1 MRGALRATM
10 LAAVFGALAP
20 LAVAQSLSGF
30 QYNGIVH
37 TSWSPTEY
45 TTPAATTSRQEL
57 ASTHASWASVLV
69 TWYQDTVTST
79 TIAPVASTTPTD
91 AAVEHAI
98 QELHSLGLKVMLKP
112 HVDLTYPVNGQWRGN
127 INPGA
132 GNMDVW
138 FASYTSF
145 IVKYAQMAQA
155 QGVEGLIM
163 GTELVEMTGSA
174 NQSRWKAVIDAIRSN
189 YSGLLV
195 YGANATYLGDEFM
208 SVSFWQWVDLIGL
221 DGYVPL
227 TDHADPKLA
236 ELVAAWRNNRWG
248 QDFFAAVQN
257 LNAAYQKP
265 IIFTELG
272 YVSAAGTN
280 EAPYAYGIT
289 PPPAYDPTEQRNCYD
304 TFFLVW
310 SPQSSWVKGVFWWDW
325 EVTEP
330 APGSLAYPP
339 WGRPAE
345 DVLRAWY
352 GPPDASNAVT
362 NAASYSANGV
372 APGGLV
378 ALWGNNLASSV
389 ETAPAGVHPWPQ
401 NIAGTSVTM
410 NGLPAPLY
418 FVSPAQVNAQVP
430 FELAPG
436 SAMAEVTSPAGV
448 TWIPTMVQTAGPG
461 IFTLNASGSGDAAL
475 LDAVS
480 FRPITAASPAQAGE
494 WIQIYGTGLGAVSPA
509 ATTGDVPPS
518 PPPQTNVSVQVL
530 IDGVAHDA
538 YWAGLAPGWVGLY
551 AVNVQLPGNL
561 APGSHQLQLSM
572 GGAASNTA
580 TFSSQ

>member
-1 MRGALRATM
+1 MKGALRATV
-10 LAAVFGALAP
+10 LAAVLVP

-30 QYNGIVH
+30 EYNGIVH
-37 TSWSPTEY
+37 ASWSPTEY
-45 TTPAATTSRQEL
+45 TTPAATTSRQAL
-57 ASTHASWASVLV
+57 ASTHASWASVML
-69 TWYQDTVTST
+69 TWYQDTITST
-79 TIAPVASTTPTD
+79 TIAPANNSPTD
-91 AAVEHAI
+91 AAVEQAI

-112 HVDLTYPVNGQWRGN
+112 HVDVATGQWRGT

-132 GNMDVW
+132 ANMDAW

-155 QGVEGLIM
+155 QGVEGLII
-163 GTELVEMTGSA
+163 GTELAEMTGSA
-174 NQSRWKAVIDAIRSN
+174 NQSRWQAVINAIRSN
-189 YSGLLV
+189 YSGLLT
-195 YGANATYLGDEFM
+195 YAANATYLGDEFT
-208 SVSFWQWVDLIGL
+208 SVSFWQWLDLIGL

-236 ELVAAWRNNRWG
+236 ELVAAWRNDKSG
-248 QDFFAAVQN
+248 QNFFAAIQN
-257 LNAAYQKP
+257 LYDSYQKP
-265 IIFTELG
+265 VIFTEIG

-280 EAPYAYGIT
+280 TAPYEYGVFST
-289 PPPAYDPTEQRNCYD
+289 YDLTEQRNCYD
-304 TFFLVW
+304 AFFLVW

-325 EVTEP
+325 EVQK
-330 APGSLAYPP
+330 PGSGDLSYPP
-339 WGRPAE
+339 WNKPAE

-352 GPPDASNAVT
+352 GPPNASNAVT
-362 NAASYSANGV
+362 SAASYSPNGV

-378 ALWGNNLASSV
+378 ALWGNNLASGV
-389 ETAPAGVHPWPQ
+389 ATAPAGVYPWPQ
-401 NIAGTSVTM
+401 AIAGTSVTM

-436 SAMAEVTSPAGV
+436 STMAEVTSPAGV
-448 TWIPTMVQTAGPG
+448 TTWIPTTVQTAGPG

-475 LDAVS
+475 LDAQTY
-480 FRPITAASPAQAGE
+480 RPITSASPAQAGE

-518 PPPQTNVSVQVL
+518 PPPQTSTPVQVL
-530 IDGVAHDA
+530 IDGAAQAA
-538 YWAGLAPGWVGLY
+538 YWSGLAPYFVGLY
-551 AVNVQLPGNL
+551 AVNVQLPANL

-572 GGAASNTA
+572 GGASSNTA

>member
-1 MRGALRATM
+1 MRGVFC
-10 LAAVFGALAP
+10 AAVLGALAP
-20 LAVAQSLSGF
+20 LSAAQSLSGF
-30 QYNGIVH
+30 TYNGIVH

-45 TTPAATTSRQEL
+45 TTSAATTSRQAL
-57 ASTHASWASVLV
+57 ASTHASWASVML
-69 TWYQDTVTST
+69 TWYQDTITST
-79 TIAPVASTTPTD
+79 TIAPASNTPTD
-91 AAVEHAI
+91 AAVEQAI
-98 QELHSLGLKVMLKP
+98 QELHSLRLKVMLKP
-112 HVDLTYPVNGQWRGN
+112 HVDLNFPVNGQWRGN

-132 GNMDVW
+132 SGMDAW

-163 GTELVEMTGSA
+163 GTELADMTGSA

-189 YSGLLV
+189 YNGLLV
-195 YGANATYLGDEFM
+195 YGANATYLGDEFT
-208 SVSFWQWVDLIGL
+208 SVSFWQWVDIIGL
-221 DGYVPL
+221 DGYQPL
-227 TDHADPKLA
+227 TNHADPSLA
-236 ELVAAWRNNRWG
+236 ELVAGWRSNRYG
-248 QDFFAAVQN
+248 QNFFAAVQN

-265 IIFTELG
+265 VIFTELG
-272 YVSAAGTN
+272 YESAAGTN
-280 EAPYAYGIT
+280 TQPYAYGY
-289 PPPAYDPTEQRNCYD
+289 PAAYDPTEQRNCYD
-304 TFFLVW
+304 AFFLAW
-310 SPQSSWVKGVFWWDW
+310 SPQSSWMKGVFWWDW

-330 APGSLAYPP
+330 APGTLAYPP

-362 NAASYSANGV
+362 NAASYSPNGV

-378 ALWGNNLASSV
+378 ALWGNNLASGV
-389 ETAPAGVHPWPQ
+389 ATAPAGVYPWPQ
-401 NIAGTSVTM
+401 TIAGTSVTM

-418 FVSPAQVNAQVP
+418 FVSPGQVNAQVP

-448 TWIPTMVQTAGPG
+448 TTWIPTTVQTAGPG

-475 LDAVS
+475 LDAQTY
-480 FRPITAASPAQAGE
+480 RPITSASPAQAGE
-494 WIQIYGTGLGAVSPA
+494 WIQVYGTGLGAVNQAVTDGA
-509 ATTGDVPPS
+509 APPS
-518 PPPQTNVSVQVL
+518 PPPQTNTPVEVL
-530 IDGVAHDA
+530 IDSVPLNA
-538 YWAGLAPGWVGLY
+538 YWAGLAPYYVGLY
-551 AVNVQLPGNL
+551 AVNVQLPANL

-572 GGAASNTA
+572 GGASSNTT

>member
-1 MRGALRATM
+1 MRGVLYAAAL
-10 LAAVFGALAP
+10 AVLAP

-30 QYNGIVH
+30 EYNGIVLA
-37 TSWSPTEY
+37 SWSPTEY
-45 TTPAATTSRQEL
+45 TTPAATTSEQAL
-57 ASTHASWASVLV
+57 ASTQASWASVVL

-79 TIAPVASTTPTD
+79 TIAPANKTPTD
-91 AAVEHAI
+91 AAVEQAI
-98 QELHSLGLKVMLKP
+98 QNLHSLGLKVMLKP
-112 HVDLTYPVNGQWRGN
+112 HVDLNYPVNGQWRGN

-132 GNMDVW
+132 SGMDAW

-155 QGVEGLIM
+155 QGVEALNM

-174 NQSRWKAVIDAIRSN
+174 NQSRWQAVINAIRSD
-189 YSGLLV
+189 YSGLLA
-195 YGANATYLGDEFM
+195 YGANATYLGDEFT

-227 TDHADPKLA
+227 TGHADPSLA
-236 ELVAAWRNNRWG
+236 ELVAGWRNDRYSQN
-248 QDFFAAVQN
+248 FFAAVQN

-272 YVSAAGTN
+272 YESAAGTN
-280 EAPYAYGIT
+280 TEPYAYGYAA
-289 PPPAYDPTEQRNCYD
+289 AYDPTEQRNCYD
-304 TFFLVW
+304 AFFLAW
-310 SPQSSWVKGVFWWDW
+310 SAQSSWMKGVFWWDW

-362 NAASYSANGV
+362 NAASYSTNGA

-378 ALWGNNLASSV
+378 ALWGNNLASGV
-389 ETAPAGVHPWPQ
+389 ATAPAGVYPWPQ
-401 NIAGTSVTM
+401 SIAGTSVTV

-430 FELAPG
+430 FELSPG
-436 SAMAEVTSPAGV
+436 SAMAEVTTAAGT
-448 TWIPTMVQTAGPG
+448 TWIPVTIQTAGPG
-461 IFTLNASGSGDAAL
+461 IFTLNASGAGDAAL
-475 LDAVS
+475 LDAQTY
-480 FRPITAASPAQAGE
+480 RQITSASPAKAGE
-494 WIQIYGTGLGAVSPA
+494 WIQIYGTGLGAVQPA
-509 ATTGDVPPS
+509 VTDGAAPPS
-518 PPPQTNVSVQVL
+518 PPPQTSVAVQVL
-530 IDGVAHDA
+530 IDGVAHSA
-538 YWAGLAPGWVGLY
+538 FWAGLAPGWVGLY
-551 AVNVQLPGNL
+551 AVNLQLPANL